1 MNYTGSTTCV
11 DVEVR
16 KFRHGTENSWTL
28 GTCKSAQVYTYS
40 FNYYKEECCLVAGQH
55 QLTCHDSAGNG
66 WNGEFIRVDGKM
78 YCKDFTT
85 GYQQS
90 HKIDIIGN
98 NTTQNKGT

>member
-1 MNYTGSTTCV
+1 M
-11 DVEVR
+11 EVR
-16 KFRHGTENSWTL
+16 VFRDSTENSWTL

-40 FNYYKEECCLVAGQH
+40 LYLHTYKEKCCVVAGQY
-55 QLTCHDSAGNG
+55 QLTCDDSAGNG
-66 WNGEFIRVDGKM
+66 WNGGFIRVDGKM